1 MHIACSRYENLGRL
15 TNDKCQPIIIAYSH
29 EDDSKFKFPAEDKF
43 EMANPLRA
51 FRSVDV
57 GLRFARPELSRWKRD
72 GKIVNRCQKPL
83 ELLRW
88 VG

>member
-1 MHIACSRYENLGRL
+1 MTSLRRYENLGRL
-15 TNDKCQPIIIAYSH
+15 TSDKSQPIIVAFSNA
-29 EDDSKFKFPAEDKF
+29 DDSKFKFPDEDKY

-57 GLRFARPELSRWKRD
+57 GMRFGRPELSRWKRD

-83 ELLRW
+83 DLVRC